1 MNKRPS
7 SSPSH
12 SSSSRQV
19 KKIAIIG
26 AGMAGITAART
37 LAQAGHDVTVF
48 EKSQGVSGRMSTR
61 HSDVGSF
68 DHGAQYFTVRDARF
82 RLMMQWALNDA
93 PDIARP
99 WGANAVRVL
108 DSQGRTLEA
117 ALPAREPHW
126 VAQPGMN
133 ALVAHMAAP
142 LLAAGRIRLSCLV
155 SAVLRQGDHYSV
167 QSTDA
172 KKDKA
177 PVQNHAGFDHVLLAI
192 PSVQAQA
199 LLAQSALA
207 HSSKVSSLSKTKQTI
222 EQIPGRMADFAQKIS
237 EVTVAPCWTL
247 MLAFPNTVPVS
258 ATQVARP
265 LGPQWNAARSTHHR
279 IAWLSRES
287 SKPARGGIERW
298 TVQASADW
306 SREHLEDSTER
317 VQAKLLKAFAEIT
330 GIRAEPVYAQ
340 AHRWRY
346 AKTEQALGTSH
357 LWSAAD
363 GLGVCGDWCLGHRV
377 EDAFVSGLELA
388 LKVCA
393 QA

>member
-7 SSPSH
+7 SS
-12 SSSSRQV
+12 SSLQV
-19 KKIAIIG
+19 KKIAIVG

-37 LAQAGHDVTVF
+37 LAQAGHQVTVF

-61 HSDVGSF
+61 HSELGSF
-68 DHGAQYFTVRDARF
+68 DHGAQYFTVRDDRF
-82 RLMMQWALNDA
+82 RRMMQWALNDA

-108 DSQGRTLEA
+108 DAQGRTLEA
-117 ALPAREPHW
+117 ALPTREPHW

-133 ALVAHMAAP
+133 ALVTHMAAP
-142 LLAAGRIRLSCLV
+142 LLAAERIHLNCLV
-155 SAVLRQGDHYSV
+155 RAVLRQGHHYTVQCSDATKNKASV
-167 QSTDA
+167 QS
-172 KKDKA
+172 
-177 PVQNHAGFDHVLLAI
+177 HAGFDHVLLAI
-192 PSVQAQA
+192 PSAQAQA
-199 LLAQSALA
+199 LLTQSATA
-207 HSSKVSSLSKTKQTI
+207 HGSNDSSLSNKKQTI
-222 EQIPGRMADFAQKIS
+222 EQIRGRTTDFAKEIS
-237 EVTVAPCWTL
+237 KVTVAPCWTL
-247 MLAFPNTVPVS
+247 MLAFPNTLPAS
-258 ATQVARP
+258 SSQATRP

-287 SKPARGGIERW
+287 SKPARGGVERW

-306 SREHLEDSTER
+306 SREHLEDDAER

-346 AKTEQALGTSH
+346 AKTEKALGVSH